1 MMPLEITPEPETL
14 IRVLMGWKKLA
25 KNIEVKEQKLEK
37 VQRTRYTVI
46 EWGGTEIKNSVIK

>member
-1 MMPLEITPEPETL
+1 MMPLEINPEPETL

-25 KNIEVKEQKLEK
+25 KNIEVKEQKIEK

>member
-37 VQRTRYTVI
+37 VQRTKYTVI

>member
-1 MMPLEITPEPETL
+1 MMPLEINPEPETL
-14 IRVLMGWKKLA
+14 IRVLMGQKKLD
-25 KNIEVKEQKLEK
+25 KNIEVKEQKLEI

>member
-1 MMPLEITPEPETL
+1 MMLLEINPELETL